1 MIYSPRT
8 VAAPLRR
15 APGSSVPRTSTA
27 VRVAA
32 DESTNPTVGLNSFVS
47 TTSVCGETESA
58 RILHQGH
65 AHHAVDQSQQYVPYV
80 HVDTGERALLP
91 SRYDSITGVL
101 VPIVSTPP
109 GFVQALHRPAQP
121 SILQNIISSITT
133 CCTNMA
139 KLVTPS
145 STSVDATNVMHSTRV
160 SPVSIRQP
168 VFLDEDEADVI
179 NTAVKPKLS
188 TKALEALSTK
198 LELEDVEAWIVDF
211 VTAISRVDQRA
222 HELLHAPNWRELAG
236 PDGPSWAVAA
246 NQRIADAVDST
257 LDPSGANVNRDA

>member
-1 MIYSPRT
+1 
-8 VAAPLRR
+8 
-15 APGSSVPRTSTA
+15 
-27 VRVAA
+27 VAA